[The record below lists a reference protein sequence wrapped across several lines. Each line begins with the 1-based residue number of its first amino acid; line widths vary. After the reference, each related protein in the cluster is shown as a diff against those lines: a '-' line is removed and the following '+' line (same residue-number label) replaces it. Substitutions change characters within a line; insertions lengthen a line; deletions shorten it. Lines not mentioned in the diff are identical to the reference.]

1 MRFAGFLAVSVPH
14 DGTVELH
21 LRATLPALP
30 GAQRVPCYTFDIY
43 PPHGRE
49 PAGMACLRVG
59 DSPLIAYAG
68 HIGYAVEPAFRGRHY
83 AEHAVRLLLPLA
95 WRHGMERV
103 LITAAPENAASRRTC
118 ERLGA
123 RLLDEVA
130 VPPDCEMYRDGAR
143 LRVRYAI
150 DNPYEERDPR

>member
-1 MRFAGFLAVSVPH
+1 MGFERFLAVGVPH

-68 HIGYAVEPAFRGRHY
+68 HIG
-83 AEHAVRLLLPLA
+83 
-95 WRHGMERV
+95 
-103 LITAAPENAASRRTC
+103 
-118 ERLGA
+118 
-123 RLLDEVA
+123 
-130 VPPDCEMYRDGAR
+130 
-143 LRVRYAI
+143 
-150 DNPYEERDPR
+150 

>member
-1 MRFAGFLAVSVPH
+1 MRFQGFLAVGVPH
-14 DGTVELH
+14 DEAVELH
-21 LRATLPALP
+21 LRATLSALP
-30 GAQRVPCYTFDIY
+30 QAQRVPVYDFEIY

-49 PAGMACLRVG
+49 PAGTVCLRVG

-68 HIGYAVEPAFRGRHY
+68 HIGYAVEPVFRGRHY

-95 WRHGMERV
+95 WRHGMQRV
-103 LITAAPENAASRRTC
+103 LITAEPGNAASRRTC

-143 LRVRYAI
+143 LRVRYVI
-150 DNPYEERDPR
+150 DNPYEEREIR